1 MCRIAAAWEFNA
13 RVLTE
18 HHVTKMY
25 EFQVCHWQEHRSQT
39 LRGVVLQKNN
49 RGKNGKTK
57 NGSVKKLPHHPVLFS
72 CLNSQLKNSNPHQTY
87 PCIRGKTKPRCRE
100 SLGFGYCENPQIA
113 GFTLSWSSTDPER
126 ERERER
132 ERDTHTHT
140 HALWALLLFAP
151 DSRALKSGFRSLS
164 SQKFSV
170 PVSSFFLDF
179 CVHRVFSCLLSRF
192 LVASSSLLSVG

>member
-49 RGKNGKTK
+49 RGKNG
-57 NGSVKKLPHHPVLFS
+57 SVKKLPHHPVMFS
-72 CLNSQLKNSNPHQTY
+72 CLNSQLKNSNPHQTIY

-113 GFTLSWSSTDPER
+113 CLER
-126 ERERER
+126 EKLWSLFSF
-132 ERDTHTHT
+132 
-140 HALWALLLFAP
+140 AL
-151 DSRALKSGFRSLS
+151 DSSADFDPWTRKNSLS
-164 SQKFSV
+164 PSPLSFWISV
-170 PVSSFFLDF
+170 CIACFRVFF
-179 CVHRVFSCLLSRF
+179 RVFSSH
-192 LVASSSLLSVG
+192 SSSLLSVG